1 MCIGPGITHDSTTAH
16 ANSLLALCT
25 QYCVNYMSI
34 TALGGFTASQ
44 APQFSGCDGFGT
56 NIAGI
61 AVDTF
66 AALTVACLKQVQY
79 SVRQLRQDLRSQRGV
94 KSTDQCTLQQVP
106 SGACSH
112 ITASQLPVAHT
123 SAFGEYCVANL
134 QAGTFAHV
142 TATTTAGFSAGGCQG
157 LNAAQLGET
166 PSAAFAGWSEACTVL
181 HATHQQVAALL
192 CAG

>member
-1 MCIGPGITHDSTTAH
+1 
-16 ANSLLALCT
+16 
-25 QYCVNYMSI
+25 MSI

-44 APQFSGCDGFGT
+44 APQFTGCDGFGT
-56 NIAGI
+56 NVAGI

-66 AALTVACLKQVQY
+66 AALTVACLKKVQY
-79 SVRQLRQDLRSQRGV
+79 SVSGSCGRICGHNAAEP
-94 KSTDQCTLQQVP
+94 TDQCTLQQVP

-157 LNAAQLGET
+157 ITAAQLGET
-166 PSAAFAGWSEACTVL
+166 PSAAFAGWSETCTVL
-181 HATHQQVAALL
+181 HATHQQGAALL
-192 CAG
+192 GTG